1 LQKSFIVS
9 TLEPFSSFFKLTA
22 MRAIWKGH
30 IQFSLVTIPIRIYN
44 AIDAGQTISF
54 NLLSKEGNNP
64 VSYEKKD
71 KVTGETLK
79 NDEIVK
85 GYQYEPGQYVLIDQE
100 DFDKVKLKSE
110 KVIEIQGFVD
120 YQEVHPTLFE
130 SPYYIGPD
138 GDVAAKTYG
147 LLSHTLKETG
157 KIAVGKVVLRDRE
170 TPVLLSPLDGGMVMY
185 KLRYPHEVKKIRE
198 VPQLI
203 DVKPEKEQL
212 KLAKTLVDSMTVKF
226 DNIEMKDH
234 YYDKLKSIIDAKV
247 SGREVVSVS
256 ETEEPAKKAVDIM
269 SALKA
274 SIEASKKPMEKAKG
288 GAKKEKEKEEKAEK
302 TQKKTRR
309 KAS

>member
-1 LQKSFIVS
+1 
-9 TLEPFSSFFKLTA
+9 

-54 NLLSKEGNNP
+54 NLLSKEGHNP
-64 VSYEKKD
+64 VTYEKKD
-71 KVTGETLK
+71 KVTGEHLK
-79 NDEIVK
+79 NEDIVK
-85 GYQYEPGQYVLIDQE
+85 GYQYETGQYVIIDAE
-100 DFDKVKLKSE
+100 DFNKVKLKSE

-120 YQEVHPTLFE
+120 ADEVHPTLYE

-147 LLSHTLKETG
+147 LLSHTLKDTG

-170 TPVLLSPLDGGMVMY
+170 TPVLMAPHEGGMVMY
-185 KLRYPHEVKKIRE
+185 KLRYPHEVRSIRE

-212 KLAKTLVDSMTVKF
+212 KLAKTLVESMAMKF
-226 DNIEMKDH
+226 GNIEMKDH
-234 YYDKLKSIIDAKV
+234 YYDALKAIIDAKV
-247 SGREVVSVS
+247 AGKEIVSVS
-256 ETEEPAKKAVDIM
+256 DEGEPKKVVDIM
-269 SALKA
+269 TALKA
-274 SIEASKKPMEKAKG
+274 SIDAAKKPMEKAKG
-288 GAKKEKEKEEKAEK
+288 TTAKKAKEEKETKEKEKPA
-302 TQKKTRR
+302 KKR

>member
-1 LQKSFIVS
+1 
-9 TLEPFSSFFKLTA
+9 

-44 AIDAGQTISF
+44 AIDAAQTISF
-54 NLLSKEGNNP
+54 NLLSKEGHNP

-79 NDEIVK
+79 NEDIVK
-85 GYQYEPGQYVLIDQE
+85 GYQYEPGQYVIMEPE
-100 DFDKVKLKSE
+100 DFEKVKLKSE
-110 KVIEIQGFVD
+110 KVIEIEGFVD

-130 SPYYIGPD
+130 APYYIGPD
-138 GDVAAKTYG
+138 GEVAAKTYG
-147 LLSHTLKETG
+147 LLSQTLKETG

-170 TPVLLSPLDGGMVMY
+170 TPVLLSPHEGGMVMY
-185 KLRYPHEVKKIRE
+185 RLRYPNEVRSIRE

-226 DNIEMKDH
+226 TDIEMKDR
-234 YYDKLKSIIDAKV
+234 YFETLKEIIDAKV
-247 SGREVVSVS
+247 AGREVVTVS
-256 ETEEPAKKAVDIM
+256 EEEPRKVVDIM
-269 SALKA
+269 AALKA
-274 SIEASKKPMEKAKG
+274 SIDAAKKPMEKAKG
-288 GAKKEKEKEEKAEK
+288 GAAKKEKEKEAKESKKEK
-302 TQKKTRR
+302 TKTVRR

>member
-1 LQKSFIVS
+1 
-9 TLEPFSSFFKLTA
+9 

-54 NLLSKEGNNP
+54 NLLSKDGHNP
-64 VSYEKKD
+64 VAYEKKD

-79 NDEIVK
+79 NDDIVK
-85 GYQYEPGQYVLIDQE
+85 GYQYEPGQYVIIDQE

-130 SPYYIGPD
+130 SPYYVGPD

-185 KLRYPHEVKKIRE
+185 KLRYPHEVRSIRE

-212 KLAKTLVDSMTVKF
+212 KLAKTLVESMAVKF
-226 DNIEMKDH
+226 TNIEMKDS
-234 YYDKLKSIIDAKV
+234 YYDKLKAIIDAKV
-247 SGREVVSVS
+247 SGKEVVTVGDA
-256 ETEEPAKKAVDIM
+256 EEPRKVVDIM

-288 GAKKEKEKEEKAEK
+288 GAKKVKDKEEKEEKTA
-302 TQKKTRR
+302 KKTRR